1 MRLYEPVKALPP
13 VGIGISLS
21 KKISI
26 TGLAFVTV
34 IACATSASA
43 QSAPNKA
50 DSIGAS
56 APPTTSF
63 GAAIQAQNP
72 LSPVYSLL
80 NENSTNFNMG
90 PLERTQD
97 VLLVEPAP
105 LSKQGGDWRPC
116 RLLVPSGGP
125 AHVPPVA

>member
-1 MRLYEPVKALPP
+1 MRVYEHVKALPP
-13 VGIGISLS
+13 PVGIGNSLP
-21 KKISI
+21 KKIC
-26 TGLAFVTV
+26 TTALAFVTV

-43 QSAPNKA
+43 QSAPNNNPSA
-50 DSIGAS
+50 AAMS

-97 VLLVEPAP
+97 VLL
-105 LSKQGGDWRPC
+105 
-116 RLLVPSGGP
+116 
-125 AHVPPVA
+125 

>member
-1 MRLYEPVKALPP
+1 MHNGLGFRDGYCLCDVSVCA
-13 VGIGISLS
+13 VG
-21 KKISI
+21 
-26 TGLAFVTV
+26 AEHNP
-34 IACATSASA
+34 SAA
-43 QSAPNKA
+43 AM
-50 DSIGAS
+50 S

-97 VLLVEPAP
+97 VLLVEPVI
-105 LSKQGGDWRPC
+105 R
-116 RLLVPSGGP
+116 SGLRRTSTW
-125 AHVPPVA
+125 